1 MMLMALQQ
9 SDPPNVPREEDG
21 ATPSASVPRYINRD
35 LSWLDFNRRVLALA
49 SDADVPVLE
58 RTRFLAIS
66 ANNLDDFF
74 QVRGAVLAQN
84 VETGLSDRSPD
95 GLTPLEQRELFR
107 ERTNAFARDQDRVYT
122 EQLAPALDAVG
133 IHISD
138 YHELDHQ
145 DRASLDAYFAQQLFP
160 VLTPLAVDPAHPFP
174 YISSMSLNLA
184 VVVADPMTRDHHVA
198 RVKVPPALPRFAVTP
213 GGRRFVPLEQVISA
227 HLDVLFPGMDILTH
241 HPFRLTRGADFQLD
255 SDEDDLLEAVRD
267 VLKRRRLSP
276 LVVRLEVD
284 EHMSTEV
291 RHLLVRELEMDESD
305 VQVVQAPLD
314 LAALVQLTT
323 LDRPELKY
331 PPWSPTIPAALLPQE
346 GGFDIFAAVRAGD
359 VLVHHPY
366 EDFDASA
373 VAFIEQAASDP
384 AVLAIKQTLYRTSGK
399 QSPIIRALIRAAEAG
414 KQVVALVELTARFDE
429 QANISWAEALEQAGV
444 HVIYGIVGM
453 KTHAKVSL
461 AVRSEDGRVNR
472 YCHVSTGNYNPET
485 ARIYEDIALL
495 TSDGE
500 ICTDLSELFNA
511 LSGYSRDVQY
521 RRIVVAPQR
530 LRAFIVGLIHRE
542 SRPDGRIALKLN
554 ALIDPEVIDAL
565 YEAVEA
571 GAEVDLIVRGMC
583 ALNPAASAAP
593 ERLRV
598 RSLVGRYLEH
608 SRIYRF
614 GATPEADYF
623 ISSADM
629 MQRNLDRRVE
639 VAIPVDQPAPRA
651 RLAEIIDLLL
661 ADDTLAW
668 QFDGGRWTRVPHR
681 TGVNAQIALAE
692 GAARRNR
699 GGG

>member
-1 MMLMALQQ
+1 MAVSH
-9 SDPPNVPREEDG
+9 SDSAALGEQDSVAQPEVPRHL
-21 ATPSASVPRYINRD
+21 NRD
-35 LSWLDFNRRVLALA
+35 VSWLDFNRRVLALA
-49 SDADVPVLE
+49 ADDQVPVLE
-58 RTRFLAIS
+58 RARFLAIS
-66 ANNLDDFF
+66 AHNLDDFF

-107 ERTNAFARDQDRVYT
+107 ERTSAFARDQDDLYT
-122 EQLAPALDAVG
+122 RSVAPALDAAG
-133 IHISD
+133 MHISD
-138 YHELDHQ
+138 YHELDHR
-145 DRASLDAYFAQQLFP
+145 DRAFVDSYFALQIFP

-184 VVVADPMTRDHHVA
+184 VVVADPVTRDQRVA
-198 RVKVPPALPRFAVTP
+198 RVKVPPALPRFAP
-213 GGRRFVPLEQVISA
+213 LPRGGRFVPLEQVISA
-227 HLDVLFPGMDILTH
+227 HLDALFPGMDIVTH

-276 LVVRLEVD
+276 LVVRLEID
-284 EHMSTEV
+284 ERMSDEV
-291 RHLLVRELEMDESD
+291 RDLLVRELEMDERD
-305 VQVVQAPLD
+305 VQVVHAPLD
-314 LAALVQLTT
+314 LGALFQLTA

-331 PPWSPTIPAALLPQE
+331 PMWAPVVPAALLPLD
-346 GGFDIFAAVRAGD
+346 GGFDIFSAVRSSD

-373 VAFIEQAASDP
+373 VAFVEEAASDP
-384 AVLAIKQTLYRTSGK
+384 AVLAIKQTLYRTSGTN
-399 QSPIIRALIRAAEAG
+399 SPIIRSLIRAAEAG

-444 HVIYGIVGM
+444 HVIYGIVGL

-461 AVRSEDGRVNR
+461 VVRNEGGHITR

-495 TSDGE
+495 TCDAD
-500 ICTDLSELFNA
+500 ICADLSELFNA

-530 LRAFIVGLIHRE
+530 LRGALTELIHRE
-542 SRPDGRIALKLN
+542 SHPGGRMALKLN
-554 ALIDPEVIDAL
+554 SLIDAEVIDAL
-565 YEAVEA
+565 YDAVEA
-571 GAEVDLIVRGMC
+571 GADVDLVVRGMC
-583 ALNPAASAAP
+583 TLNPAAAAAP
-593 ERLRV
+593 DRLRV

-614 GATPEADYF
+614 GEGASADYF
-623 ISSADM
+623 ISSADLM
-629 MQRNLDRRVE
+629 PRNLDRRVE
-639 VAIPVDQPAPRA
+639 VAVPVGQAPLRS
-651 RLAEIIDLLL
+651 RLDEIIDFSLR
-661 ADDTLAW
+661 DDTLAW
-668 QFDGGRWTRVPHR
+668 QFDGESWTRVPTVH
-681 TGVNAQIALAE
+681 GFNAQSALQE
-692 GAARRNR
+692 GAVRRSR

>member
-1 MMLMALQQ
+1 MAVSRTRPAADQGEQ
-9 SDPPNVPREEDG
+9 D
-21 ATPSASVPRYINRD
+21 AITQASLPRYLNRD
-35 LSWLDFNRRVLALA
+35 VAWLDFNRRVLALA
-49 SDADVPVLE
+49 SDGEVPVLE
-58 RTRFLAIS
+58 RARFLAIS
-66 ANNLDDFF
+66 ARNLDDFF

-95 GLTPLEQRELFR
+95 GLTPMEQRQLFR
-107 ERTNAFARDQDRVYT
+107 ERTSGFARDQDEVYT
-122 EQLAPALDAVG
+122 QSVAPALDAVG

-138 YHELDHQ
+138 YHALDHR
-145 DRASLDAYFAQQLFP
+145 DRAFLDSYFAVQLFP

-184 VVVADPMTRDHHVA
+184 VVVADPLTRDQRVA
-198 RVKVPPALPRFAVTP
+198 RVKVPPALPRFATLP
-213 GGRRFVPLEQVISA
+213 DGGRLVPLEQVISA
-227 HLDVLFPGMDILTH
+227 HLDALFPGMDILTH

-276 LVVRLEVD
+276 LVVRLEID
-284 EHMSTEV
+284 ERMSDEG
-291 RHLLVRELEMDESD
+291 RDLLVRELEMDERD
-305 VQVVQAPLD
+305 VQVVHAPLD
-314 LAALVQLTT
+314 LGALFELTA

-331 PPWSPTIPAALLPQE
+331 PAWAPAIPAALLPQE
-346 GGFDIFAAVRAGD
+346 GGFDIFAAVHSSD

-373 VAFIEQAASDP
+373 VAFVEQAASDP

-399 QSPIIRALIRAAEAG
+399 SSPIIRSLIRAAEVG

-444 HVIYGIVGM
+444 HVIYGIVGL

-461 AVRSEDGRVNR
+461 VVRNEGGHIIR
-472 YCHVSTGNYNPET
+472 YCHVSTGNYNPVT
-485 ARIYEDIALL
+485 ARIYEDVALL
-495 TSDGE
+495 TCDSD
-500 ICTDLSELFNA
+500 ICADLSELFNA

-530 LRAFIVGLIHRE
+530 LRSALIVLIHRE
-542 SRPDGRIALKLN
+542 SHPGGRIVLKLN
-554 ALIDPEVIDAL
+554 GLIDSEIIDAL
-565 YEAVEA
+565 YEAAES
-571 GAEVDLIVRGMC
+571 GADIDLIVRGMC
-583 ALNPAASAAP
+583 TLNPAASAAP

-614 GATPEADYF
+614 GDGDEAEYF
-623 ISSADM
+623 ISSADLM
-629 MQRNLDRRVE
+629 PRNLDRRVE
-639 VAIPVDQPAPRA
+639 VAVPVGQPALRA
-651 RLAEIIDLLL
+651 RLDEIIDLSLR
-661 ADDTLAW
+661 DDILAW
-668 QFDGGRWTRVPHR
+668 QFDGESWSRVP
-681 TGVNAQIALAE
+681 TTSGINAQTALQE
-692 GAARRNR
+692 GAARRSR